1 MTTMRSIF
9 LAAFGLLMSVGLTA
23 QTLDDAIRLSTLDH
37 IGTARF
43 MGAGGAMTALGA
55 DYSASAYNPAGLG
68 LIRRSELTF
77 TPLLYTNNTDA
88 RWAANRENDRF
99 SNLQFSNFGLVISG
113 QPRNSGTFT
122 NLSFAV
128 GYNRL
133 ANFHS
138 HIFSSTRNEGSI
150 LDRFTELGRGLEPE
164 RIDDF
169 EVGPAYDVF
178 ALIFD
183 PTDNTYSSDLEAGT
197 ALRKEHTFRTEGSI
211 NEIYLSFAGNLREK
225 LIMGLTLSVPIV
237 NITEDKIYFEEDDE
251 GVNPVFRSFEFT
263 ENDELSGV
271 GFQLKAGMIY
281 RHSQALRFG
290 LAIHSPTWYSMS
302 SEFTTSATYDYDVT
316 QIEEGIPPGPQTANS
331 PRGLFDYNFTAPWR
345 IMSGVGYLIQNR
357 GFISFDIEYL
367 DYTSGRFNFESR
379 FSSDERVRNNE
390 IGNELGSALNFRLG
404 GELALDLFR
413 VRGGLQFIESP
424 FESVDD
430 RDLIWSLGVGIRES
444 DFFLDLAYQRGLRE
458 GAYNPYQVPGAEVQ
472 QRVLTD
478 ATVSRIALTA
488 GFKF

>member
-1 MTTMRSIF
+1 
-9 LAAFGLLMSVGLTA
+9 
-23 QTLDDAIRLSTLDH
+23 
-37 IGTARF
+37 
-43 MGAGGAMTALGA
+43 
-55 DYSASAYNPAGLG
+55 
-68 LIRRSELTF
+68 
-77 TPLLYTNNTDA
+77 
-88 RWAANRENDRF
+88 
-99 SNLQFSNFGLVISG
+99 
-113 QPRNSGTFT
+113 
-122 NLSFAV
+122 
-128 GYNRL
+128 
-133 ANFHS
+133 
-138 HIFSSTRNEGSI
+138 
-150 LDRFTELGRGLEPE
+150 
-164 RIDDF
+164 
-169 EVGPAYDVF
+169 
-178 ALIFD
+178 
-183 PTDNTYSSDLEAGT
+183 
-197 ALRKEHTFRTEGSI
+197 
-211 NEIYLSFAGNLREK
+211 
-225 LIMGLTLSVPIV
+225 MGLTLSVPIV
-237 NITEDKIYFEEDDE
+237 NITEDKIYFEEDEDRE
-251 GVNPVFRSFEFT
+251 QGFRSFEFSET
-263 ENDELSGV
+263 DELTGV

-290 LAIHSPTWYSMS
+290 LAIHSPTWYSLS
-302 SEFTTSATYDYDVT
+302 SEFTTSATYDYDLNWLQENTDFPPPV
-316 QIEEGIPPGPQTANS
+316 PGPQTAGS

-367 DYTSGRFNFESR
+367 DYTSGRFNFDSG

-390 IGNELGSALNFRLG
+390 ISNELGGALNFRLG

-458 GAYNPYQVPGAEVQ
+458 GAYNPYQVPGAEAQ